1 MVGFRHKM
9 LMGVDRIPF
18 GYSGF
23 LLSLK
28 YPHKERIDS
37 LISTFHELG
46 IYQVWLLFNYC
57 WHLSMCGQSLLPA
70 PTVKVRVDDGLA
82 GKDPRE
88 DILGCSKER

>member
-1 MVGFRHKM
+1 MLSDIWENTCLCNQSFFKSLTTDYLMVGFRHKM

-46 IYQVWLLFNYC
+46 IYQV
-57 WHLSMCGQSLLPA
+57 
-70 PTVKVRVDDGLA
+70 
-82 GKDPRE
+82 
-88 DILGCSKER
+88 

>member
-23 LLSLK
+23 LMSLK

-46 IYQVWLLFNYC
+46 IYQVWL
-57 WHLSMCGQSLLPA
+57 
-70 PTVKVRVDDGLA
+70 
-82 GKDPRE
+82 
-88 DILGCSKER
+88 